1 MLKPGQKPTENRR
14 TKSCPGVGQCTE
26 VRAWKPGKY
35 PVIYKRPRHLTSTKP
50 DLISTKS
57 TVAMYPTK
65 NAPFPSELL
74 IVPTVNT
81 NTWWD
86 SFG

>member
-1 MLKPGQKPTENRR
+1 MLKPGQKPTENRC

-35 PVIYKRPRHLTSTKP
+35 PAIYMRPRLLISTKP

-65 NAPFPSELL
+65 SAPFPSELL
-74 IVPTVNT
+74 MYQL
-81 NTWWD
+81 
-86 SFG
+86 